1 MMETLENCNLCPRN
15 CGVNRLNGAV
25 GFCGAGKDIKLARV
39 SLHHYEEP
47 CISGKNGSGTVFFS
61 NCSLRCVF
69 CQNHQISQEGFGTEV
84 TIKRLAEIFLEL
96 QNNKAHNI
104 NLVTPAHYV
113 PQIISALKLS
123 KKSGLTLPII
133 YNSSGYENLET
144 LKMLKG
150 YIDVYVP
157 DLKYFKNKYAI
168 KYSNAKDY
176 FHYARIA
183 IEEMFS
189 QVGTVKFNNS
199 DLIIKGVI
207 IRHLMLP
214 SLLFDSKKI
223 IDYISQTFGDK
234 VFVSI
239 MNQYT
244 PMFKASKYPELDKP
258 LNPDHYDALIQY
270 ALSKGI
276 TNGFI
281 QDTGSSSKEF
291 IPDFDLRG
299 I

>member
-1 MMETLENCNLCPRN
+1 MKTLESCNLCPRGCN
-15 CGVNRLNGAV
+15 VNRSKGEL
-25 GFCGAGKDIKLARV
+25 GFCRASKDIKLARV
-39 SLHHYEEP
+39 SLHHFEEP

-84 TIKRLAEIFLEL
+84 TVEKLSEIFMRL
-96 QNNKAHNI
+96 QSSKAHNI
-104 NLVTPAHYV
+104 NLVTPTHYV
-113 PQIISALKLS
+113 PQIIAALNLS
-123 KKSGLTLPII
+123 KKAGLKLPII

-157 DLKYFKNKYAI
+157 DLKYFNDKYAI
-168 KYSNAKDY
+168 KYSGVKNYFSNAS
-176 FHYARIA
+176 IA
-183 IEEMFS
+183 IKEMFAQAPKAEFS
-189 QVGTVKFNNS
+189 PEG
-199 DLIIKGVI
+199 LITKGVI

-214 SLLFDSKKI
+214 GLLFDSKKI
-223 IDYISQTFGDK
+223 IDYIASTYGDK

-244 PMFKASKYPELDKP
+244 PMFHAFDYKEINKQ
-258 LNPDHYDALIQY
+258 LNPKHYDALINY

-281 QDTGSSSKEF
+281 QDIGTCSKDF
-291 IPDFDLRG
+291 VPDFDLRG